1 MSLGLKPEHKA
12 VVTKRQV
19 FWLKPDLIPQENG
32 LCTDDVFFS
41 IQPKL
46 RFVQEHVVYVQW
58 VCAWRCTY
66 TSAAPLLLS
75 SLPYPYIGI
84 TVPLQFQLL
93 VAMNRQKMKFFSDLI
108 NLKG

>member
-1 MSLGLKPEHKA
+1 MGS
-12 VVTKRQV
+12 VQV
-19 FWLKPDLIPQENG
+19 M
-32 LCTDDVFFS
+32 VFFS

-46 RFVQEHVVYVQW
+46 RFVQEHVLYVQW
-58 VCAWRCTY
+58 GCAWRGTY

-75 SLPYPYIGI
+75 SLPYHYIGI

-93 VAMNRQKMKFFSDLI
+93 VAMYRQKMKVFSDLV